1 MSNFKNNT
9 KDADSISLLLESIL
23 QKEKLK
29 YEYEKSNSNDTACIF
44 QVQRHGVLF
53 NLVVRADIP
62 LVQIILV
69 WHLSD
74 MFDKQDEHFILR
86 TINRINDSMS
96 AKLFYSISDDENVER
111 LNVTA
116 IKEYYWLI
124 DRPDTNE
131 EFMADMEYVE
141 RLKRLF
147 DLMILEEKLMRTG
160 QAVVIKPQ
168 YDA

>member
-86 TINRINDSMS
+86 TINRINESMS

>member
-1 MSNFKNNT
+1 MSDFKNNT

-86 TINRINDSMS
+86 TINRINESMS

-147 DLMILEEKLMRTG
+147 DLMILEEKLTRTG